1 MKLMKAWSLGAVSL
15 GVVALTLTATAQ
27 VNTNPVPN
35 LAISWI
41 IDQYGFDNAPGGGG
55 LPVPNT
61 AAGLALATNWNDG
74 WNENYST
81 GAYGNPVTVKNL
93 WDSTGAASTL
103 NLAYNSYN
111 NSPIVNRHVGP
122 DADGSYNREM
132 LNGYLNAGPAAWG
145 PPTTNSSVAL
155 TNIPYAN
162 YDVVVYFSSDTS
174 GRNSSI
180 SDGAT
185 TYYFT
190 TVGAAEVSG
199 ANALF
204 SPTTQTN
211 STVFPSAD
219 FAFFPGLTG
228 STNTFTTYPKSGNDQ
243 WLGIAAFQVIQSSNV
258 YVLFG
263 PNPPAPIISVG
274 QPASF
279 SVLAGGLNPHYQWQH
294 AGTNILNAT
303 NATYA
308 IATTVAA
315 QNGGYAVVVTNSFS
329 SVTSAVASLTFYAPK
344 TDEWVGGISS
354 TWDTTT
360 FNWTLNGGLTTTNY
374 SDTDNV
380 RFDPL
385 GESQSTV
392 SLGGTVSP
400 TSLTVS
406 NASYLLNAQT
416 SGSLAGGGSLHVT
429 HNGTLVLDTLDSRT
443 GPTLIDSGSTMQL
456 DNGDNVGGLG
466 SGALT
471 NNGTLQFDSSDNY
484 AYGFPI
490 YGTGIVTNE
499 SSGGTITLGNSV
511 NASYLV
517 QTGSGTLLLQGANHL
532 TGGLVVDA
540 GTVLARVNTSLGGG
554 AVQLNGGQLQ
564 LTFANDFTGTALTLG
579 GGTLYGGQGGDNS
592 YDGTVTQA
600 VDSDIEV
607 GVNATFTL
615 NSIAGFNGGTYNFV
629 LNGNGGSGTLV
640 LAGTNNTWG
649 SVTIEGGTLQIGNG
663 GATSTLGEG
672 TIAGVGSLSFD
683 LAGNLTVTNPIAI
696 TGNLTQNGSGTLN
709 LAGDLTQLSGA
720 IFVDA
725 GELAGTNTFNGPVNI
740 LPGATLA
747 PGTPT
752 TISTL
757 TVNNDLNLGGNLV
770 FKVNKSLVQSNDLVV
785 VAGGLFNT
793 NTGVV
798 TVNNLG
804 PALKVGDTFT
814 LFSEAVNG
822 GNTFSVNGAG
832 VVWNNNLA
840 VDGSISVAS
849 TNLPR
854 PVITGVGTAT
864 AGGLVFSGTN
874 GAPGGTY
881 QLLAATNLTQSS
893 WTVVAAGF
901 FDGSGNFAVTNA
913 ITPGIPQQYYRLQL
927 P

>member
-1 MKLMKAWSLGAVSL
+1 MKSIKSRALAAVSL
-15 GVVALTLTATAQ
+15 SALALTLPAEAQ

-35 LAISWI
+35 VAISWI

-74 WNENYST
+74 WNENYAT
-81 GAYGNPVTVKNL
+81 AAYGNPVTVNNL

-111 NSPIVNRHVGP
+111 NAAIVARHVGP
-122 DADGSYNREM
+122 DADGSYNREL
-132 LNGYLNAGPAAWG
+132 LNGYLNAGPASWN
-145 PPTTNSSVAL
+145 PPITNSVITL
-155 TNIPYAN
+155 TGIPYTN
-162 YDVVVYFSSDTS
+162 YDVVVYFSTDTS
-174 GRNSSI
+174 GRNAGI
-180 SDGAT
+180 SDGPT

-190 TVGAAEVSG
+190 TLGGAEVTG
-199 ANALF
+199 VNALF
-204 SPTTQTN
+204 SPATQTN

-219 FAFFPGLTG
+219 FAFFPGLTA
-228 STNTFTTYPKSGNDQ
+228 SSNTFTTYPKSGNDQ
-243 WLGIAAFQVIQSSNV
+243 WLGIAGFQVIQSSNV

-263 PNPPAPIISVG
+263 PNPPAPIIAAG

-279 SVLAGGLNPHYQWQH
+279 SVLAGGWHPHYQWQH

-308 IATTVAA
+308 IATTVAG
-315 QNGGYAVVVTNSFS
+315 QNGGYSVVITNSFS

-344 TDEWVGGISS
+344 TDEWVGGLSS

-385 GESQSTV
+385 GEAQSTV
-392 SLGGTVSP
+392 SLGGNVSP

-406 NASYLLNAQT
+406 NASYLLNALT
-416 SGSLAGGGSLHVT
+416 SGTLAGGGSLHVT
-429 HNGTLVLDTLDSRT
+429 HNGTLILDTLDGRT
-443 GPTLIDSGSTMQL
+443 GPTLIDSGSTLQL

-511 NASYLV
+511 TASYLV
-517 QTGSGTLLLQGANHL
+517 QTGGGTLLLQGANHL

-554 AVQLNGGQLQ
+554 SVQLNGGQLQ

-579 GGTLYGGQGGDNS
+579 GGTLYGGQGGNNS
-592 YDGTVTQA
+592 YDGTVALA

-607 GVNATFTL
+607 GANATFTL
-615 NSIAGFNGGTYNFV
+615 NSVAGFNGGAYNFT
-629 LNGNGGSGTLV
+629 LNGNGGSGTLI

-649 SVTIEGGTLQIGNG
+649 TATIAGGTLQIGNG
-663 GATSTLGEG
+663 GNASTLGEG
-672 TIAGVGSLSFD
+672 PLAGIGSLNFD
-683 LAGNLTVTNPIAI
+683 VAGNLTVTNPITIA
-696 TGNLTQNGSGTLN
+696 GNLTQLGGGSLN
-709 LAGDLTQLSGA
+709 LAGDLTQFYGA
-720 IFVDA
+720 TFVAA
-725 GELAGTNTFNGPVNI
+725 GELAGTNTFNGPVNV
-740 LPGATLA
+740 LPGAALA
-747 PGTPT
+747 PGTST
-752 TISTL
+752 SISTF
-757 TVNNDLNLGGNLV
+757 TVNNDLNLGGNV
-770 FKVNKSLVQSNDLVV
+770 VVKVNKSFVQSNDLVV
-785 VAGGLFNT
+785 VAGALINT
-793 NTGVV
+793 NNGVV
-798 TVNNLG
+798 TVNNIG

-814 LFSEAVNG
+814 LFSEPVNG
-822 GNTFSVNGAG
+822 GDTLSVSGAG

-840 VDGSISVAS
+840 VNGSISVLS
-849 TNLPR
+849 TSLPH
-854 PVITGVGTAT
+854 PVITEVPASGS
-864 AGGLVFSGTN
+864 GGIVFNGTN
-874 GAPGGTY
+874 GLAGGTY
-881 QLLAATNLTQSS
+881 YVLSATNLTQAN
-893 WTVVAAGF
+893 WTVTATGA
-901 FDGSGNFAVTNA
+901 FDGNGDFSVTNA
-913 ITPGIPQQYYRLQL
+913 ITPGIPQQYYRLQV